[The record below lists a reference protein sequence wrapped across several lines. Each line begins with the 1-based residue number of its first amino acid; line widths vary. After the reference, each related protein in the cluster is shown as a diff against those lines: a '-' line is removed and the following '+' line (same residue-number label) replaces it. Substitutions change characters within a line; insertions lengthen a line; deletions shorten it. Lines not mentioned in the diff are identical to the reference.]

1 MKPIGD
7 YLPKDSATL
16 KKTKKTQRGELMRFF
31 VRHLNYARAHDG
43 LPLLTMSRMGKI
55 LEGIPT
61 DDLYY
66 LKSVCSKAKHFSKK
80 FWWEIDP
87 SKHVKEHTEQPF

>member
-7 YLPKDSATL
+7 YLPKDLATQ
-16 KKTKKTQRGELMRFF
+16 KKSKKTQRGELMRFF
-31 VRHLNYARAHDG
+31 VRHLNYTRARDG
-43 LPLLTMSRMGKI
+43 LPMLTMGRMGKI

-66 LKSVCSKAKHFSKK
+66 LKSVCSRAKNFSKK
-80 FWWEIDP
+80 FWWEVDP
-87 SKHVKEHTEQPF
+87 KKHEEDPPRQPF